1 MLKISKLTDYG
12 TLVLGTMAKDADT
25 QFSAAELSQKTSLT
39 TATVSKIL
47 KLLTK
52 GEILTSQRGAHGG
65 YQLARNPST
74 ISALEIIRAMEGPVA
89 LTECS
94 TNNNDC
100 EIADACQMQSK
111 WQIIN
116 LAIRRALSELSLADL
131 SKPIQHNMN
140 IDLHAALAAF
150 NETQNISNNPPVE
163 NVQ

>member
-1 MLKISKLTDYG
+1 MLRISKLTDYG
-12 TLVLGTMAKDADT
+12 TLVLSTMASSPET
-25 QFSAAELSQKTSLT
+25 QYSAAELSLKTGLAS
-39 TATVSKIL
+39 ATVSKIL
-47 KLLTK
+47 KQLTK
-52 GEILTSQRGAHGG
+52 GEILTSTRGAQGG
-65 YQLARNPST
+65 YQLARKTDS

-94 TNNNDC
+94 TDHNDC

-140 IDLHAALAAF
+140 IDLHAALSAF
-150 NETQNISNNPPVE
+150 NETQTQTTKNLE